1 MQFRWNHTQGAP
13 DYDRETGFGF
23 VTGAVYTADA
33 ALHIPE
39 TNSGFSAAVVVCGH
53 TDFRYTA
60 ERIRPAVN
68 RCRGPCELRTPP
80 TAACRCGCGFKSPAR
95 VFTVPRSP

>member
-33 ALHIPE
+33 ALHIRRQ
-39 TNSGFSAAVVVCGH
+39 TAVFCRCGGMRAH
-53 TDFRYTA
+53 RFPIYGRANTA
-60 ERIRPAVN
+60 CSQPLPR
-68 RCRGPCELRTPP
+68 PCELRTPP